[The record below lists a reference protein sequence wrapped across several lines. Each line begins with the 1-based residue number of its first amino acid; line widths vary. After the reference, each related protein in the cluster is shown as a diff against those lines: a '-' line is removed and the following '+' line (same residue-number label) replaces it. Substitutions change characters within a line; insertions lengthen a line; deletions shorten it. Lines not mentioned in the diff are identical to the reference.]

1 MQSEDMMMKP
11 VSILVSLT
19 AILLLQACARED
31 TLRTEGLTLGAGDAI
46 ARNSALQII
55 DPWPNGVE
63 DTDLTVPN
71 TYPNEKVGEA
81 GGTPSSPPA
90 VKIP

>member
-1 MQSEDMMMKP
+1 MKLT
-11 VSILVSLT
+11 SHIIGALVVLT
-19 AILLLQACARED
+19 LQGCARED

-63 DTDLTVPN
+63 DTDLEVPN
-71 TYPNEKVGEA
+71 TYPGDKV
-81 GGTPSSPPA
+81 GTPSTPPVA
-90 VKIP
+90 VKTP

>member
-1 MQSEDMMMKP
+1 MQSEDMIMKP
-11 VSILVSLT
+11 VSIIVGVT
-19 AILLLQACARED
+19 AILMLQACARED

-71 TYPNEKVGEA
+71 THPNDVDSDT
-81 GGTPSSPPA
+81 GGTPLKPPVA
-90 VKIP
+90 KNP